1 MDEAREPPS
10 IDATLREV
18 ARTRRVAA
26 ALLHGA
32 DAAEIDDVLQEA
44 SGDGPPLTI
53 VVRGN

>member
-1 MDEAREPPS
+1 MDETDEPQS
-10 IDATLREV
+10 IDTTLREV